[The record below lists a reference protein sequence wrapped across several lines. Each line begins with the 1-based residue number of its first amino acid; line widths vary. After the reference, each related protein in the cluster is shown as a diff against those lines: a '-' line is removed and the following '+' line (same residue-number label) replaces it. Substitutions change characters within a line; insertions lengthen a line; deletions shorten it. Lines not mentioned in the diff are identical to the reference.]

1 MTPRRTPGPR
11 FALPDLAAR
20 FVVFVSLAGVT
31 EFLVYT
37 FGLRFVVTGLPA
49 LPAAVLL
56 AWHWPYAAGN
66 RFVLAAVAPWLAYL
80 AFAWS
85 YGTAEGT
92 EPGLLRLYL
101 FNCLLL
107 ALVAAHVA
115 RSSDAAVRGLVGVAR
130 IALLVFVTSVL
141 FTHFNPPTPAYAG
154 EFVYEAY
161 RPAGFLANPNEAAV
175 ACVLFLNFVLHR
187 PWNQR
192 TLNWFAGAA
201 ATAATVFTLS
211 KTGFVL
217 LLASLVLFLWI
228 RRKRMVLAVVTVAVL
243 SVLASARPIFDVF
256 APRAF
261 SLRSYEPEGAVTDR
275 LEDFVDLVEGNPT
288 ARAVGFRHE
297 LWPDGIALIR
307 DTFPHGS
314 GFGSFHALEGSVF
327 TSFASENSG
336 WYGVHNMHLTV
347 AGEAGFV
354 VFALL
359 VFCYGGLL
367 ARSWRFSSR
376 DGLPF
381 AIIVVTLIFW
391 VVTHNFLGQR
401 YHVVSLAVAVGL
413 LARRGAG
420 GRAAF
425 DAGDAEPRRA

>member
-1 MTPRRTPGPR
+1 M
-11 FALPDLAAR
+11 
-20 FVVFVSLAGVT
+20 
-31 EFLVYT
+31 
-37 FGLRFVVTGLPA
+37 
-49 LPAAVLL
+49 
-56 AWHWPYAAGN
+56 
-66 RFVLAAVAPWLAYL
+66 LAAVAPWLAYL
-80 AFAWS
+80 AFAWW

-92 EPGLLRLYL
+92 QPGLLRVYL

-115 RSSDAAVRGLVGVAR
+115 RSSDAAVRSLVGVAR
-130 IALLVFVTSVL
+130 ISLLVIVTSVL
-141 FTHFNPPTPAYAG
+141 FTRFNPPTPAYAG

-161 RPAGFLANPNEAAV
+161 RSAGFLVNPNEAAV
-175 ACVLFLNFVLHR
+175 VCVLFLNFVLHR

-192 TLNWFAGAA
+192 TLNWFSGAA
-201 ATAATVFTLS
+201 ATAATIFTLS

-217 LLASLVLFLWI
+217 LLVSLVLFLWI

-256 APRAF
+256 APRALF
-261 SLRSYEPEGAVTDR
+261 LSSSDPERRGIDR
-275 LEDFVDLVEGNPT
+275 LEEAVNLVEGNFT
-288 ARAVGFRHE
+288 TEAVGFRDV

-307 DTFPHGS
+307 DAFPHGS
-314 GFGSFHALEGSVF
+314 GLGSFHALEGSF
-327 TSFASENSG
+327 FATENSD
-336 WYGVHNMHLTV
+336 WYGVHNMYLLV

-367 ARSWRFSSR
+367 ARAWWFSSR
-376 DGLPF
+376 DELPF

-401 YHVVSLAVAVGL
+401 YHVVSFAVAVGL

-420 GRAAF
+420 GGPHST
-425 DAGDAEPRRA
+425 AGDAAPRRA

>member
-20 FVVFVSLAGVT
+20 FVVFVSLACVV
-31 EFLVYT
+31 EFLHT
-37 FGLRFVVTGLPA
+37 AGLRGVVTGLLAP
-49 LPAAVLL
+49 PAAVLL

-85 YGTAEGT
+85 YGSSESNP
-92 EPGLLRLYL
+92 PGLLRVYL

-130 IALLVFVTSVL
+130 IALLVSVASVL
-141 FTHFNPPTPAYAG
+141 FGYFNPPPPAH
-154 EFVYEAY
+154 ERDFVFEAY
-161 RPAGFLANPNEAAV
+161 RARGFFVSPNDAAM
-175 ACVLFLNFVLHR
+175 ACVLLLNFVLYR

-192 TLNWFAGAA
+192 ILNWFAGAA
-201 ATAATVFTLS
+201 ASVVTVFTLS
-211 KTGFVL
+211 KSGVAL
-217 LLASLVLFLWI
+217 LLASLVLFLWN
-228 RRKRMVLAVVTVAVL
+228 RRKRMVLAVVAVAVL
-243 SVLASARPIFDVF
+243 SVLASARPIFELF
-256 APRAF
+256 APRTLSPS
-261 SLRSYEPEGAVTDR
+261 SLGSTMPEGAITDR
-275 LEDFVDLVEGNPT
+275 LERFVDLVEGNLT
-288 ARAVGFRHE
+288 TEAVGFRNV
-297 LWPDGIALIR
+297 LWLDGIALIR
-307 DTFPHGS
+307 DTFPYGS

-327 TSFASENSG
+327 GPEFSD
-336 WYGVHNMHLTV
+336 WYGVHNMYLLVT
-347 AGEAGFV
+347 GEAGFV

-367 ARSWRFSSR
+367 ARAWWFSPR

-381 AIIVVTLIFW
+381 AIIVVTLIYW
-391 VVTHNFLGQR
+391 SVIHNFLDHR
-401 YHVVSLAVAVGL
+401 FYIVSFAVAVGL

-425 DAGDAEPRRA
+425 DAGDAAPRRA

>member
-37 FGLRFVVTGLPA
+37 IGLRFVVTGLPA

-92 EPGLLRLYL
+92 QPGLLRVYL

-115 RSSDAAVRGLVGVAR
+115 RSSDAAVRGLIGVAR
-130 IALLVFVTSVL
+130 IALLVSVASVL
-141 FTHFNPPTPAYAG
+141 FTRFNPPTPAYAG
-154 EFVYEAY
+154 EFVYGMY
-161 RPAGFLANPNEAAV
+161 RPAGFFASPNDAAM
-175 ACVLFLNFVLHR
+175 ACVLFLNFVLYR

-201 ATAATVFTLS
+201 AAAATVFTLS
-211 KTGFVL
+211 KSGFVL

-261 SLRSYEPEGAVTDR
+261 SLRSSGTERAFTNR
-275 LEDFVDLVEGNPT
+275 LEDVVDLVEGNPT

-297 LWPDGIALIR
+297 LWPDGITLIR

-314 GFGSFHALEGSVF
+314 GFGSFRALEGSVF
-327 TSFASENSG
+327 GTELSD
-336 WYGVHNMHLTV
+336 WYGIHNMYLLV

-367 ARSWRFSSR
+367 ARAWWFSPR

-381 AIIVVTLIFW
+381 AIIVVMLIYW
-391 VVTHNFLGQR
+391 GVIHNFLDHR
-401 YHVVSLAVAVGL
+401 FYIVSFAVTVGL

-425 DAGDAEPRRA
+425 DAGDAAPRRA

>member
-31 EFLVYT
+31 EFLVHT
-37 FGLRFVVTGLPA
+37 IGLRFVVTGLPA

-85 YGTAEGT
+85 YGAAEGNP
-92 EPGLLRLYL
+92 PGLLRVYL

-141 FTHFNPPTPAYAG
+141 FGYFNPPPPEHERDFA
-154 EFVYEAY
+154 FEAY
-161 RPAGFLANPNEAAV
+161 RPAGFFVNPNEAAV
-175 ACVLFLNFVLHR
+175 ACVLFLNFVLYR

-201 ATAATVFTLS
+201 ASAATVFTLS
-211 KTGFVL
+211 KTGVAL
-217 LLASLVLFLWI
+217 LLASLMLFLWI

-243 SVLASARPIFDVF
+243 SVLASARPIFDFF
-256 APRAF
+256 APRTF
-261 SLRSYEPEGAVTDR
+261 SPSSIGRAMPEGAITDR
-275 LEDFVDLVEGNPT
+275 LENVVDFVEGNFT
-288 ARAVGFRHE
+288 AEAVGFRDV

-307 DTFPHGS
+307 DAFPHGS
-314 GFGSFHALEGSVF
+314 GFGSFRALEGSVF
-327 TSFASENSG
+327 APPISD
-336 WYGVHNMHLTV
+336 WYGVHNMYLLV

-367 ARSWRFSSR
+367 ARAWWFSSR

-381 AIIVVTLIFW
+381 VLIVVTLIYW
-391 VVTHNFLGQR
+391 VVTHNFLDNR
-401 YHVVSLAVAVGL
+401 YHVVSFAVAVGL

-420 GRAAF
+420 GRTAF
-425 DAGDAEPRRA
+425 DGGDAAPRRA